1 MTEAAKAKYHDGPTK
16 WLIYPALC
24 FMIVGMTIGVF
35 ISYNTFIFPDYFSGE
50 YIHFGK
56 LRPVHV
62 MGVLLLW
69 LLSANLGLCY
79 FLVQRLCGVRI
90 WSVKL
95 AYVSIALWWFGL
107 IFSQFS
113 YPFGTN
119 YGWEYDETPMFV
131 WWLPVKPMIILA
143 WVLTLINFYATTYY
157 RKNEKLYVSMWYVL
171 AAMLWATV
179 VFWVGGFSLEFLPMG
194 ISRVNAEFF
203 YVHNLVGL
211 IFTPLGLA
219 IAYYFL
225 PKLANT
231 PIYSHKLSMIGFW
244 SLAFVYGWVGAHHI
258 IHGPITQ
265 WIQTVS
271 IIFSVWLF
279 VPVFTVVL
287 NIFATLQPNWKQYTE
302 SAAVRFIVMGNI
314 FYLIT
319 SVQGT
324 FMALRNINEITSKT
338 DWVIGH
344 SHISLYGTFTF
355 FAIAGIFY
363 VVPVM
368 TKKPLWS
375 TKLANWAFAL
385 NVLGSVPFILAL
397 WIGGYLQG
405 LMWASWAIGVSYAE
419 FQANLSN
426 LPFLQTLANTYPW
439 WLLRSIGGTII
450 LFANILFVINI
461 FNTIVL
467 KPREDVAKVNVEAAS

>member
-1 MTEAAKAKYHDGPTK
+1 MTEAKAPKYHDGPTQ
-16 WLIYPALC
+16 WLIYPAMC
-24 FMIVGMTIGVF
+24 FMIVGMTVGLF
-35 ISYNTFIFPDYFSGE
+35 ISFNAFIFPDYFSGE

-62 MGVLLLW
+62 MGILFLW

-79 FLVQRLCGVRI
+79 FLVQRLCGTRI

-95 AYVSIALWWFGL
+95 AYVSIALWWLAL
-107 IFSQFS
+107 IPSQFS

-131 WWLPVKPMIILA
+131 GWLPVKPMLVVA
-143 WVLTLINFYATTYY
+143 WVMTLFNFYATTYY

-171 AAMLWATV
+171 AAMVWATV
-179 VFWVGGFSLEFLPMG
+179 IIWVGGFTLEFLPRG
-194 ISRVNAEFF
+194 ISRVNAQFF

-219 IAYYFL
+219 IAYYYL

-244 SLAFVYGWVGAHHI
+244 SLAFIYGWVGAHHI

-279 VPVFTVVL
+279 IPVFTVVL
-287 NIFATLQPNWKQYTE
+287 NIFATLHPNWKQYTE
-302 SAAVRFIVMGNI
+302 SAPVRFIVMGNI

-319 SVQGT
+319 SVQGS
-324 FMALRNINEITSKT
+324 FMAVRNINEITSKT

-344 SHISLYGTFTF
+344 SHIALYGTFTF
-355 FAIAGIFY
+355 FAIAGIYY
-363 VVPVM
+363 VVPVI

-375 TKLANWAFAL
+375 KRLADWSFAL
-385 NVLGSVPFILAL
+385 NVFGSVPFILSL

-405 LMWASWAIGVSYAE
+405 LMWASWATGTSYAD
-419 FQANLSN
+419 FKSNLSH
-426 LPFLQTLANTYPW
+426 LPFLETLALTYPW
-439 WLLRSIGGTII
+439 WLLRSIGGII
-450 LFANILFVINI
+450 VLVANILFVVNI
-461 FNTIVL
+461 FNTVML
-467 KPREDVAKVNVEAAS
+467 KPREDAAEIKAEVKS